1 MSVTTPAS
9 NPDQVRQIWSNLF
22 TEEFREMHPLVQL
35 IDKTYRGEFGQG
47 NDTVRISEYLAGEG
61 ELLNIDTVND
71 ANMEAC
77 EFNPE
82 PVSTRFVD
90 LKIEK
95 RAVSSREFCD
105 LTEMLSQIK
114 STDPKLRETM
124 AFEVSRKINDYLY
137 GKVVTS
143 SSSPDHVLESTATF
157 DAGVL
162 TTLGQLADDAN
173 WPERDRWVLV
183 DSVYHKDLL
192 DAQTLVSTDSSG
204 NTDLPVIGGRFVQ
217 QRFGWNIV
225 LDNSRGLRTL
235 NTVSGNA
242 GVALAFNP
250 EFMHWAD
257 LGGAQF
263 KDSDQH
269 STRKFGHIMST
280 HVDIGAQISN
290 GGDEKNILIKTG
302 A

>member
-9 NPDQVRQIWSNLF
+9 NPDHVKQIWSNLF
-22 TEEFREMHPLVQL
+22 TDEFREMHPLVQL
-35 IDKTYRGEFGQG
+35 LDKTYRGEFGQG

-61 ELLNIDTVND
+61 ELLNIDTSND

-82 PVSTRFVD
+82 PVSTRFID

-105 LTEMLSQIK
+105 LTDLLSQI
-114 STDPKLRETM
+114 SSSDPKLRETM
-124 AFEVSRKINDYLY
+124 AFEVSRRVNDYLY
-137 GKVVTS
+137 GKVDTS
-143 SSSPDHVLESTATF
+143 SSSPDHVLGGTAAFT
-157 DAGVL
+157 AGVL
-162 TTLGQLADDAN
+162 TSLGELANDAN
-173 WPERDRWVLV
+173 WPENDRWVLV
-183 DSVYHKDLL
+183 DSNYYKDLL
-192 DAQTLVSTDSSG
+192 DATTLTSTDSG
-204 NTDLPVIGGRFVQ
+204 NTDLPIIAGRFVQ

-235 NTVSGNA
+235 NTTPGNP

-269 STRKFGHIMST
+269 SARKFGHVMST
-280 HVDIGAQISN
+280 HVDIGAAMGN
-290 GGDEKNILIKTG
+290 GGDEKNILVKTG